1 MNRRGDGE
9 ELGLFMF
16 LAIMLILLAGIV
28 LGARSFFGWG
38 YDFRTAEADQLR
50 SVVISC
56 FMNRDFF
63 ASGFN
68 ISQAC
73 SIHDDFLERNHLV
86 LIRGLA
92 GPDRTFVKGIA
103 DYENQ
108 CAFSGG
114 FGNRAYPR
122 CINGTFSKNGESFY
136 YVIASNQQSRRAVT
150 A

>member
-1 MNRRGDGE
+1 MNRHGDGD

-38 YDFRTAEADQLR
+38 YDFRAAEADQLR
-50 SVVISC
+50 SVVIPC
-56 FMNRDFF
+56 FLKEDFF
-63 ASGFN
+63 ASNFN

-73 SIHDDFLERNHLV
+73 AIHDGFLERNHLV
-86 LIRGLA
+86 LIKSVSQS
-92 GPDRTFVKGIA
+92 DRVFIAGIA

-114 FGNRAYPR
+114 IGNRAYPR
-122 CINGTFSKNGESFY
+122 CVNGTFSRNGETFY
-136 YVIASNQQSRRAVT
+136 YVVASNQQARRNLG
-150 A
+150 